1 MKKYDSY
8 KDSGIEWI
16 GEIPEHWDRIRIKS
30 LVAIKVTDGP
40 HETPQWIENGV
51 PFISAEAI
59 KGNKIDLDFK
69 RGYISTEQHLEYCKK
84 SKVLKN
90 DILFYDYP

>member
-1 MKKYDSY
+1 MKKYDNY
-8 KDSGIEWI
+8 KDSGVEWI
-16 GEIPEHWDRIRIKS
+16 GKIPEHWDRIRIKS

-59 KGNKIDLDFK
+59 KGNKIDLFFH
-69 RGYISTEQHLEYCKK
+69 T
-84 SKVLKN
+84 SKECYSFGRRKVKVYVLQ
-90 DILFYDYP
+90 